1 MVVSIKSLS
10 SAMKSIANG
19 VVSSSVGITAPL
31 PKLALAARSSQF
43 GQAPGETI
51 AGITTITENLSQNG
65 LTPQDFQQPY
75 AVLTDQIPGLYDDL
89 VDPIPSG
96 LQSALNALEGTIDGA
111 GTAKPNFLHEVVTMA
126 TAQAVNNVLG
136 NLTGKSSQQLES
148 ILRQISPRSVSGQVL
163 DGLKEFDEASL
174 STPKLTI
181 ALNSSDGILQSL
193 VLSVGPAVIDN
204 VAIDIDPV
212 IQERLQIVLASNR
225 IPKRIKQGILSNI
238 YSGNLDA
245 AAKIVQDYPT
255 GLTEVS
261 EIIAELQKI
270 ELDPNIVIGGS
281 GHTAYSINAGDR
293 TFGTDQHNFEYVATA
308 EEFEAIIA
316 GSTRTISTF
325 ILQFTG
331 IEKDL
336 SSNEFNQIHN
346 EAGYDGNQYH
356 FIIRRDGII
365 QRGRPIN
372 TPGSSTSGI
381 SGAEIVTI
389 AFTGT
394 IGINIPQSTTYRHI
408 TEAVYRIIPGAQFI
422 ESAQLSN
429 ISTRSPSASLQIGFN
444 PATVNNSING
454 AGGDGGTFVPNQ
466 GMIPRVAAYG
476 QPGLAQNLQPDLIAI
491 LEYAA
496 ANTIGVT
503 GLQTTSGVRRTSI
516 GSGRHYEGWAS
527 DTAIL
532 GADGRKLHVADT
544 NYPDDLEII
553 QNFCRLF
560 IAKSRSEGF
569 QPSVGVA
576 NPAISNRRLYMGG
589 NHFHFDIAAGRA
601 TVKRVSPAIWG
612 QSDPHGAPP
621 QWLVDMY

>member
-1 MVVSIKSLS
+1 MAVSIQVLS
-10 SAMKSIANG
+10 SAIKSIANN
-19 VVSSSVGITAPL
+19 VVSSSTNITTQL
-31 PKLALAARSSQF
+31 PGLSSAVRSSKFKQDA
-43 GQAPGETI
+43 GQTI

-65 LTPQDFQQPY
+65 LTPQEFQQPY
-75 AVLTDQIPGLYDDL
+75 AVLTDKIPGLYDDL

-96 LQSALNALEGTIDGA
+96 LQSGLNALEGTIDGA
-111 GTAKPNFLHEVVTMA
+111 GTAKPSFLHEVVTMS
-126 TAQAVNNVLG
+126 TPQAINNVLG
-136 NLTGKSSQQLES
+136 NLTGKSSQQLEPV
-148 ILRQISPRSVSGQVL
+148 LKQISPTPVYGQVL
-163 DGLKEFDEASL
+163 DGLKEFDEADL
-174 STPKLTI
+174 QTPKLRNV
-181 ALNSSDGILQSL
+181 LNSSDGILQSL
-193 VLSVGPAVIDN
+193 VLPVGPAAIDN

-212 IQERLQIVLASNR
+212 IQERLQIVLDSNR
-225 IPKRIKQGILSNI
+225 IPREIKRDILSNI

-255 GLTEVS
+255 GLTQVS

-281 GHTAYSINAGDR
+281 GRTASSVNAGDR

-316 GSTRTISTF
+316 GSTRIISTF
-325 ILQFTG
+325 IVEFTG

-336 SSNEFNQIHN
+336 SSNELNQIHN
-346 EAGYDGNQYH
+346 EAGYDGIQYH

-372 TPGSSTSGI
+372 TADAVDGPET
-381 SGAEIVTI
+381 VTI

-394 IGINIPQSTTYRHI
+394 WDVNIPQSTSYKHI
-408 TEAVYRIIPGAQFI
+408 TEAVYRVIPGAQFI
-422 ESAQLSN
+422 EVSAVVNNNVRSLSA
-429 ISTRSPSASLQIGFN
+429 PPQIGFN

-454 AGGDGGTFVPNQ
+454 AGANGGTFVPNQ

-476 QPGLAQNLQPDLIAI
+476 QPGLARNLQPDLIAI
-491 LEYAA
+491 LEYCA
-496 ANTIGVT
+496 ANTQGVT
-503 GLQTTSGVRRTSI
+503 GLQTTSGVRRASI

-532 GADGRKLHVADT
+532 GSGGRKLHVADV
-544 NYPDDLEII
+544 NYPEDLEII

-560 IAKSRSEGF
+560 IAKSKSEGF

-576 NPAISNRRLYMGG
+576 NPAIPNRRLYMGG
-589 NHFHFDIAAGRA
+589 DHFHFDIAAGRA
-601 TVKRVSPAIWG
+601 TIKEVKASIWG
-612 QSDPHGAPP
+612 QSEPHGAPP
-621 QWLVDMY
+621 QWLIDMYR

>member
-1 MVVSIKSLS
+1 MAVSIQVLS
-10 SAMKSIANG
+10 SAIKSIANN
-19 VVSSSVGITAPL
+19 VVSSSTNITTQL
-31 PKLALAARSSQF
+31 PGLSSAVRSSKFKQDA
-43 GQAPGETI
+43 GQTI

-65 LTPQDFQQPY
+65 LTPQEFQQPY
-75 AVLTDQIPGLYDDL
+75 AVLTDKIPGLYDDL

-96 LQSALNALEGTIDGA
+96 LQSGLNALEGTIDGA
-111 GTAKPNFLHEVVTMA
+111 GTAKPSFLHEVVTMS
-126 TAQAVNNVLG
+126 TPQAINNVLG
-136 NLTGKSSQQLES
+136 NLTGKSSQQLEPV
-148 ILRQISPRSVSGQVL
+148 LKQISPTPVYGQVL
-163 DGLKEFDEASL
+163 DGLKEFDEADL
-174 STPKLTI
+174 QTPKLRNV
-181 ALNSSDGILQSL
+181 LNSSDGILQSL
-193 VLSVGPAVIDN
+193 VLPVGPAAIDN

-212 IQERLQIVLASNR
+212 IQERLQIVLDSNR
-225 IPKRIKQGILSNI
+225 IPREIKRDILSNI

-255 GLTEVS
+255 GLTQVS

-281 GHTAYSINAGDR
+281 GRTASSINAGDR

-325 ILQFTG
+325 IIEFTG

-336 SSNEFNQIHN
+336 SSNELNQIHN
-346 EAGYDGNQYH
+346 EAGYDGIQYH

-372 TPGSSTSGI
+372 TADAVNGPET
-381 SGAEIVTI
+381 VTI
-389 AFTGT
+389 AFTG
-394 IGINIPQSTTYRHI
+394 IWDVNIPQSTSYKHI
-408 TEAVYRIIPGAQFI
+408 TEAIYRIIPGAQFI
-422 ESAQLSN
+422 EVSALVNNNVRSLSA
-429 ISTRSPSASLQIGFN
+429 PPPIGFN

-454 AGGDGGTFVPNQ
+454 AGANGGTFVPGQ
-466 GMIPRVAAYG
+466 GVVPRVAAYG
-476 QPGLAQNLQPDLIAI
+476 QPGLSKNLQPDLIAI

-496 ANTIGVT
+496 ANTQGVT
-503 GLQTTSGVRRTSI
+503 GLQTTSGVRRASI

-532 GADGRKLHVADT
+532 GQGGRKLHVANA
-544 NYPDDLEII
+544 NYPEDLEII

-560 IAKSRSEGF
+560 IAKSKSEGF

-576 NPAISNRRLYMGG
+576 NPAIPNRRLYMGG
-589 NHFHFDIAAGRA
+589 DHFHFDIAAGRA
-601 TVKRVSPAIWG
+601 TIKEVKASIWG
-612 QSDPHGAPP
+612 QSEPHGAPP
-621 QWLVDMY
+621 QWLIDMYR

>member
-1 MVVSIKSLS
+1 MAVSIQVLS
-10 SAMKSIANG
+10 SAIKSIANN
-19 VVSSSVGITAPL
+19 VVSSSTNITTQL
-31 PKLALAARSSQF
+31 PGLSSAVRSSKFKQDA
-43 GQAPGETI
+43 GQTI

-65 LTPQDFQQPY
+65 LTPQEFQQPY
-75 AVLTDQIPGLYDDL
+75 AVLTDKIPGLYDDL

-96 LQSALNALEGTIDGA
+96 LQSGLNALEGTIDGA
-111 GTAKPNFLHEVVTMA
+111 GTAKPSFLHEVVTMS
-126 TAQAVNNVLG
+126 TPQAINNVLG
-136 NLTGKSSQQLES
+136 NLTGKSSQQLEPV
-148 ILRQISPRSVSGQVL
+148 LKQISPTPVYGQVL
-163 DGLKEFDEASL
+163 DGLKEFDEADL
-174 STPKLTI
+174 QTPKLRNV
-181 ALNSSDGILQSL
+181 LNSSDGILQSL
-193 VLSVGPAVIDN
+193 VLPVGPAAIDN

-212 IQERLQIVLASNR
+212 IQERLQIVLDSNR
-225 IPKRIKQGILSNI
+225 IPREIKRDILSNI

-255 GLTEVS
+255 GLTQVS

-281 GHTAYSINAGDR
+281 GRTASSINAGDR

-316 GSTRTISTF
+316 GSTRIISTF
-325 ILQFTG
+325 IVEFTG

-336 SSNEFNQIHN
+336 SSNELNQIHN
-346 EAGYDGNQYH
+346 EAGYDGIQYH

-372 TPGSSTSGI
+372 TADAVDGPET
-381 SGAEIVTI
+381 VTI

-394 IGINIPQSTTYRHI
+394 WDVNIPQSTSYKHI
-408 TEAVYRIIPGAQFI
+408 TEAVYRVIPGAQFI
-422 ESAQLSN
+422 EVSAVVNNNVRSLSA
-429 ISTRSPSASLQIGFN
+429 PPQIGFN

-454 AGGDGGTFVPNQ
+454 AGANGGTFVPNQ

-476 QPGLAQNLQPDLIAI
+476 QPGLARNLQPDLIAI
-491 LEYAA
+491 LEYCA
-496 ANTIGVT
+496 ANTQGVT
-503 GLQTTSGVRRTSI
+503 GLQTTSGVRRASI

-532 GADGRKLHVADT
+532 GSGGRKLHVADV
-544 NYPDDLEII
+544 NYPEDLEII

-560 IAKSRSEGF
+560 IAKSKSEGF

-576 NPAISNRRLYMGG
+576 NPAIPNRRLYMGG
-589 NHFHFDIAAGRA
+589 DHFHFDIAAGRA
-601 TVKRVSPAIWG
+601 TIKEVKASIWG
-612 QSDPHGAPP
+612 QSEPHGAPP
-621 QWLVDMY
+621 QWLIDMYR